1 MSNKVVKNVS
11 DFNVEI
17 YDNGF
22 TLRYS
27 GNDDEDNWAEAKI
40 IVGDIKELCKL
51 IEGIAVLP
59 RS

>member
-1 MSNKVVKNVS
+1 MANVTKGVS
-11 DFNVEI
+11 DFSVEI

-27 GNDDEDNWAEAKI
+27 GNDDNNDWAEAKI

-51 IEGIAVLP
+51 IEGVAALP